1 VIVVGNISLMTEMDD
16 IGDTTMESYDDDPFA
31 DDSHNDRYYDR

>member
-1 VIVVGNISLMTEMDD
+1 VIGVGNISLMTEMDD